1 MPYEDRYC
9 SVSYKGGEIAAK
21 FHKVR
26 IWSVMDGSE
35 QSGWSRRRK
44 YFSYF
49 LMIL

>member
-9 SVSYKGGEIAAK
+9 SVSYKGGEIATK

-35 QSGWSRRRK
+35 QKWLVVVEVVGESC
-44 YFSYF
+44 
-49 LMIL
+49 